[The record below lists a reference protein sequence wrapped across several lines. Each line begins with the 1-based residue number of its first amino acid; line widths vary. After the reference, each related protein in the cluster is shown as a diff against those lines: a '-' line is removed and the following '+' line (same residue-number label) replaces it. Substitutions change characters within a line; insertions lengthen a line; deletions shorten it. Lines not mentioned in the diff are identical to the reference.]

1 LTNWLT
7 AFAAPLQKV
16 KANEADA
23 FDSDATA
30 AFSQSSVGFG
40 DLERADRL
48 ASAKPPEREL
58 TVDSSASAA
67 FA

>member
-16 KANEADA
+16 KANEADV
-23 FDSDATA
+23 FDSECDGCI
-30 AFSQSSVGFG
+30 QSVERWFD
-40 DLERADRL
+40 DLARADRL
-48 ASAKPPEREL
+48 ASAKRPEREL